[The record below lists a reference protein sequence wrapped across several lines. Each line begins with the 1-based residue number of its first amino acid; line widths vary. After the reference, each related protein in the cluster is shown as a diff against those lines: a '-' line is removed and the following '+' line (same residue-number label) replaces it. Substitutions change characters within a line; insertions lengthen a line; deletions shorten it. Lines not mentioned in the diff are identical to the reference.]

1 MLVADAHVH
10 VHACYPEQGFFDD
23 AWANLARVARGRG
36 AIHFDGV
43 LCLTETAGDDYFGR
57 FAELAASGGRFGGWR
72 FEPTGDPEALR
83 ASADAAPG
91 ASEPRTLY
99 VVAGRQVAAREDLE
113 VLAIGTRERFPDGRP
128 IRDALAWAR
137 GLGALP
143 VIPWGPGK
151 WLFAR
156 AALLRALIEEA
167 RGAEL
172 YLGDESS
179 RPVFWPLPRPFRF
192 AAARGIRN
200 LPGTDPL
207 PFPHHRARAGAYGF
221 RADAALDPKRPA
233 GDLKRLVRDG
243 GIALQPYGALEGPI
257 GFVRNQVAMQL
268 RKRRGRAASAPG

>member
-10 VHACYPEQGFFDD
+10 VHACHPEHGLLDD
-23 AWANLARVARGRG
+23 AWANLARVARGHG
-36 AIHFDGV
+36 ADAFDGV
-43 LCLTETAGDDYFGR
+43 LCLTETAGDDCFGR
-57 FAELAASGGRFGGWR
+57 FSRLAEGGGRFGAWR
-72 FEPTGDPEALR
+72 FERTGEPDALR
-83 ASADAAPG
+83 ACAGGADGAA
-91 ASEPRTLY
+91 ERVLF

-137 GLGALP
+137 RVGALP

-167 RGAEL
+167 GADEL

-179 RPVFWPLPRPFRF
+179 RPVFWPLPRPFRR
-192 AAARGIRN
+192 AQARGIRN

-207 PFPHHRARAGAYGF
+207 PFPRHRARAGAYGF
-221 RADAALDPKRPA
+221 WADAAIDPARPA
-233 GDLKRLVRDG
+233 SDLKRLVRDAA
-243 GIALQPYGALEGPI
+243 IALHPYGAREGPV

-268 RKRRGRAASAPG
+268 RKRRRGAPPAAG